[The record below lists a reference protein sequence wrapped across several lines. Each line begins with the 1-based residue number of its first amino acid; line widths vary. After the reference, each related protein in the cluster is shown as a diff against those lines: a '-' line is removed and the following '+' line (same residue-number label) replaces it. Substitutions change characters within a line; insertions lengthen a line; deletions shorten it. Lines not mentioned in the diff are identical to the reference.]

1 MENEQFEWDD
11 AKASANEHKHGV
23 AFWTAIRAFGDPC
36 ALDDFVGVEGGE
48 ERFQWIGRVGGALI
62 LVVIYTPRGERRRII
77 SARQTTRRE
86 DDRYYR
92 ENAQD

>member
-1 MENEQFEWDD
+1 MESEQFEWDD
-11 AKASANEHKHGV
+11 AKAASNEHKHGV
-23 AFWTAIRAFGDPC
+23 DFWAAIKAFQDPFS
-36 ALDDFVGVEGGE
+36 LDDLVGVEDGE
-48 ERFQWIGRVGGALI
+48 ERYQWIGRAGDGLI
-62 LVVIYTPRGERRRII
+62 LVVVYTPRGERRRII

>member
-1 MENEQFEWDD
+1 MENEEFEWDD
-11 AKASANEHKHGV
+11 AKASSNAGKHGV
-23 AFWTAIRAFGDPC
+23 DFWTAIKVFGDPL

-62 LVVIYTPRGERRRII
+62 LVVYTPRGERRRII

>member
-1 MENEQFEWDD
+1 MESELFEWDD
-11 AKASANEHKHGV
+11 AKAASNERKHGV
-23 AFWTAIRAFGDPC
+23 GFWAAIKAFRDPF
-36 ALDDFVGVEGGE
+36 ALDDVVGVEEGE
-48 ERFQWIGRVGGALI
+48 ERYQWIGRIGGELI
-62 LVVIYTPRGERRRII
+62 LVVIYTQRGERRRII

>member
-11 AKASANEHKHGV
+11 AKSASNERKHGV
-23 AFWTAIRAFGDPC
+23 DFWTAIKAFGDPS
-36 ALDDFVGVEGGE
+36 ALDDFVGVESGE
-48 ERFQWIGRVGGALI
+48 ERFRWIGRGGGALI
-62 LVVIYTPRGERRRII
+62 LVVYTPRGERRRII